1 MGLFGALLERL
12 GLRHARPEVKG
23 ASPVVAPRPAPR
35 ASVVEPRPAPKPT
48 AAPATPTA
56 PAAAAAAAPAPAPA
70 PAPATATATSHPS
83 LSPVAAQ
90 PDATPAP
97 AAGGPPT
104 PEQEAAKKRE
114 QDLED
119 LKKSFRSSLV
129 DPRFQSLDIDTK
141 FLDELGALVLNAKS
155 EFSLPPAAA
164 FDVMRILDTSSYQV
178 QKVAAAISCDPT
190 LAGAVLSMA
199 NSPLHRGEIPVE
211 SVPSSVVRLG
221 QRHLKLL
228 LLDIALHSTRV
239 HGKPYEAFSAALW
252 KHSLLTAQIATRI
265 APLVRVDADHAYMA
279 GLLHDIGS
287 FAVLGVARR
296 LALRQE
302 RKISAQTLLAAI
314 KRWGYELNGVVVSKW
329 RLPEG
334 VAKAVATRRNLA
346 EAGEAAPLAAVTELA
361 NELSRP
367 LGAWVETREIDLP
380 NLPAIAALQIDLS
393 RLPANDLIL
402 ELAMKVERVAHLG

>member
-1 MGLFGALLERL
+1 MGLLGALLERF
-12 GLRHARPEVKG
+12 GLRQARPAPK
-23 ASPVVAPRPAPR
+23 AATPSAPPRPAPR
-35 ASVVEPRPAPKPT
+35 VAVVEPKPAPHPAPHPT
-48 AAPATPTA
+48 PPPAATPAQPQPQAQPPAESPAQTPVA
-56 PAAAAAAAPAPAPA
+56 PLPAA
-70 PAPATATATSHPS
+70 TA
-83 LSPVAAQ
+83 
-90 PDATPAP
+90 AP
-97 AAGGPPT
+97 AAGGPLT

-114 QDLED
+114 HDLEE

-129 DPRFQSLDIDTK
+129 DPRFQALDIDTK

-265 APLVRVDADHAYMA
+265 APMVRVDADHAYMA

-314 KRWGYELNGVVVSKW
+314 KRWGYDLNGVVVSKW

-346 EAGEAAPLAAVTELA
+346 DAGDSAPLAAVTELA

-380 NLPAIAALQIDLS
+380 SHPAVAALQVDLS
-393 RLPANDLIL
+393 RLPQNDLIL
-402 ELAMKVERVAHLG
+402 ELALKVERVAHLG